1 MFGVEFYS
9 QWFII
14 RQIKYVWKPSE
25 PRVRQMLT
33 ICREI
38 RTSIQG
44 SVMELNQI
52 FELIFPLLMA
62 SDNISVSFLPSVDLL
77 IQDVR
82 PVCAWSDIESWFWL
96 MRSNTNTSGRCSHLD
111 GLSVSRRQIWIDA
124 ISSTCK
130 DTGRG
135 HLFFFISYLIYLY
148 GSVDFP
154 WWKIQKAS

>member
-1 MFGVEFYS
+1 
-9 QWFII
+9 
-14 RQIKYVWKPSE
+14 
-25 PRVRQMLT
+25 MLT

-38 RTSIQG
+38 GTSIQG

-62 SDNISVSFLPSVDLL
+62 SDNISVSFLPPVDLL
-77 IQDVR
+77 MQDVR

-111 GLSVSRRQIWIDA
+111 GLSVSRRQIGIDT

-130 DTGRG
+130 DTERG
-135 HLFFFISYLIYLY
+135 TPLHLYFLSVTSLRFLRFSLMQNTKSFLKKQGFFIQSIVRLGNKSSEL
-148 GSVDFP
+148 
-154 WWKIQKAS
+154 